1 VKRLRVVLIL
11 ALASSGVAMAAEP
24 LRIGRI
30 TVDARPIFDS
40 AEAAGGFYRVANL
53 LHIQTRAALLRR
65 FLLFR
70 EGDPYDPVKLEETER
85 NLRLFDF
92 LVSASVTA
100 SPPHDGVVDVAVVT
114 QDSWTT
120 NIDGDFSNEGGVAA
134 YDVNLTQKDLFG
146 TGGELQLRHERG
158 VERNGNA
165 IELLHPAALGPYW
178 NLDALYAKNSDGNE
192 EKIAMERP
200 FFSYTTSWTASLL
213 LDHLLQNERIFQQG
227 EVAARF
233 RHEHQELAFSHS
245 YLIHADRN
253 GRSSIVGGID
263 LLDDTFSHL
272 PGRSNDVIPGERH
285 FRFLDAGYE
294 SSGFRFVKL
303 DYVDRDLEEQDFNI
317 GHFTSVHAAVSPR
330 RSGNNALTIRLR
342 ASEGMGYAFSSHSFV
357 FGQISAGTRAPHD
370 RNTIVSLDVR
380 AVTRFQTRYPQAF
393 VARVR
398 LDVGWQLDRD
408 VQFLADGQSG
418 LRGYPDFAFEGS
430 RRLIVNAEHRLFL
443 GRELFHIFGPGV
455 AVFADSGHAA
465 DGRFR
470 GMKSDVGAGLRIGI
484 ARYESAMIRIDW
496 AYALNASPLN
506 RRGAVWSISTMQAF

>member
-1 VKRLRVVLIL
+1 VKKLRVVLIL
-11 ALASSGVAMAAEP
+11 ALTSSGVVMAAEP

-120 NIDGDFSNEGGVAA
+120 NIDGDFSNEGGIAA

-158 VERNGNA
+158 VERDGNA

-192 EKIAMERP
+192 EKLALERP
-200 FFSYTTSWTASLL
+200 FFSYTTAWTASVL
-213 LDHLLQNERIFQQG
+213 LDHLLQNERIFQEGQ
-227 EVAARF
+227 VAARF
-233 RHEHQELAFSHS
+233 GHEHRELAFSHS
-245 YLIHADRN
+245 HLLHADRN

-272 PGRSNDVIPGERH
+272 PGRSNDVIPVGRH
-285 FRFLDAGYE
+285 FRFLDIGYE
-294 SSGFRFVKL
+294 SAGFRM
-303 DYVDRDLEEQDFNI
+303 
-317 GHFTSVHAAVSPR
+317 PR
-330 RSGNNALTIRLR
+330 FR
-342 ASEGMGYAFSSHSFV
+342 
-357 FGQISAGTRAPHD
+357 
-370 RNTIVSLDVR
+370 R
-380 AVTRFQTRYPQAF
+380 AVRGTTR
-393 VARVR
+393 
-398 LDVGWQLDRD
+398 
-408 VQFLADGQSG
+408 
-418 LRGYPDFAFEGS
+418 
-430 RRLIVNAEHRLFL
+430 
-443 GRELFHIFGPGV
+443 
-455 AVFADSGHAA
+455 
-465 DGRFR
+465 
-470 GMKSDVGAGLRIGI
+470 
-484 ARYESAMIRIDW
+484 
-496 AYALNASPLN
+496 
-506 RRGAVWSISTMQAF
+506 